1 MTDLWQFDPDRT
13 TRKDTPMFSVK
24 QSDCRSGWYV
34 ADASGRPVPY
44 TMVRR
49 REVAAEMCAEMNAPK
64 S

>member
-1 MTDLWQFDPDRT
+1 
-13 TRKDTPMFSVK
+13 MFSVK
-24 QSDCRSGWYV
+24 QSDCRTGWYV